1 MVMTQGDLGTRRRV
15 LRRIGGEL
23 RNKSCKA
30 EYQSEY
36 LVFRYFLCS
45 WLLHMQVVFSFQRIS
60 SVFQASAL
68 LVVVCL
74 RVKEKALGM
83 LRTTLV
89 WLGFSARLWQAL
101 LWYSEMMEENDA
113 MAIEQP
119 LPTSFSLLYFSIV
132 VTKPSL
138 SR

>member
-1 MVMTQGDLGTRRRV
+1 
-15 LRRIGGEL
+15 
-23 RNKSCKA
+23 
-30 EYQSEY
+30 
-36 LVFRYFLCS
+36 
-45 WLLHMQVVFSFQRIS
+45 
-60 SVFQASAL
+60 
-68 LVVVCL
+68 
-74 RVKEKALGM
+74 M

-119 LPTSFSLLYFSIV
+119 LPTSFSLLYFSTV

>member
-1 MVMTQGDLGTRRRV
+1 
-15 LRRIGGEL
+15 
-23 RNKSCKA
+23 
-30 EYQSEY
+30 
-36 LVFRYFLCS
+36 
-45 WLLHMQVVFSFQRIS
+45 
-60 SVFQASAL
+60 
-68 LVVVCL
+68 
-74 RVKEKALGM
+74 M

-113 MAIEQP
+113 MAIEQQQP
-119 LPTSFSLLYFSIV
+119 LPTSFSLLYFSTV